1 MQTITKYLALL
12 VLTLNVH
19 IINAQDTIQNTKNQ
33 KKIEAFM
40 AFKET
45 IKTQERDFLKAE
57 VEAISMRLEKGEISN
72 SEAEELKMEAAK
84 KRALNIENRLAIV
97 DNKIALLE
105 RNDYRIENKMSDYEL
120 KEEKQ
125 NLFGVN
131 ISNKT
136 FNVKTKKTPVK
147 YDIRTSNDF
156 LFAIGFNN
164 AIIEGQSL
172 NDSPYKLGSSGF
184 VELGWNWKT
193 RILKNSPFF
202 RLKYGFSFQWNKF
215 NLEDNKYFQQNGD
228 VTELITFPND
238 LKKSKFKV
246 TNLVFPVHLELGP
259 LRKLDRE
266 DRLRYINNNK
276 FKIGLGGYAGFNI
289 GTRQKLKYSVDGET
303 KKEKQKQSFNTTNL
317 VYGLSGYVGFGDTA
331 LYVKYDLSPIFNNQA
346 VDQHNISVGVRFD
359 VD

>member
-1 MQTITKYLALL
+1 MQTITKYLALI

-19 IINAQDTIQNTKNQ
+19 LINAQDTIQNTSNKTR
-33 KKIEAFM
+33 IVAFKV
-40 AFKET
+40 FKET

-57 VEAISMRLEKGEISN
+57 VEAINVRLEKGEITAT
-72 SEAEELKMEAAK
+72 EAETLKMETAK

-105 RNDYRIENKMSDYEL
+105 RNDYRLEDEMNDYEL
-120 KEEKQ
+120 QEEKQ

-136 FNVKTKKTPVK
+136 FNVKTKKTTPK
-147 YDIRTSNDF
+147 YDIKTSNDF

-164 AIIEGQSL
+164 AIIDGQSL
-172 NDSPYKLGSSGF
+172 DDSPYKFGSSGF

-193 RILKNSPFF
+193 RILNNSPFL

-215 NLEDNKYFQQNGD
+215 NVRDNQYFKQNGD
-228 VTELITFPND
+228 VTELETYPND

-246 TNLVFPVHLELGP
+246 TNLVFPLHLELGP
-259 LRKLDRE
+259 LRKLNRE

-276 FKIGLGGYAGFNI
+276 FKIGLGGYGGFNI
-289 GTRQKLKYSVDGET
+289 GALQKLKYTIDGET
-303 KKEKQKQSFNTTNL
+303 TKEKQKQSFNAANL

-331 LYVKYDLSPIFNNQA
+331 LYVKYDLSPIFKDQTINQRN
-346 VDQHNISVGVRFD
+346 VSFGIRFD
-359 VD
+359 MD

>member
-1 MQTITKYLALL
+1 MQTITKYLALV
-12 VLTLNVH
+12 VLMLNMH
-19 IINAQDTIQNTKNQ
+19 LINAQDTIQDNNNQ
-33 KKIEAFM
+33 NKIEALI

-45 IKTQERDFLKAE
+45 IKKQERDFLKAE
-57 VEAISMRLEKGEISN
+57 VEAISKRLEKGEISN
-72 SEAEELKMEAAK
+72 TEAEELKMEAAK

-105 RNDYRIENKMSDYEL
+105 RNDYRIENKMSGHEL
-120 KEEKQ
+120 QEEKQ

-131 ISNKT
+131 ISNRT
-136 FNVKTKKTPVK
+136 FNVKTKKTPIK
-147 YDIRTSNDF
+147 YDIRTTNDF

-215 NLEDNKYFQQNGD
+215 NLKDNKCFQQNGD
-228 VTELITFPND
+228 VTELVTFPND

-246 TNLVFPVHLELGP
+246 TNLVFPVHLEFGP

-289 GTRQKLKYSVDGET
+289 GTRQKLKYSVDGKT
-303 KKEKQKQSFNTTNL
+303 KKEKQKQGFNTTNL
-317 VYGLSGYVGFGDTA
+317 VYGLSGYIGFGDTA
-331 LYVKYDLSPIFNNQA
+331 LYVKYDLSPIFNNQV